1 MSNQSE
7 NPNPTSSSTKIT
19 LKTSDNELFEVEEA
33 VAMKFCTVK
42 QYFDDENNNNNVTS
56 GTSTTVIPLPNVESH
71 PLAILITYCK
81 KHLEIKANNADNK
94 KDMEQYEQEL
104 LKNVMPQELTE
115 LILAANYLNFQEA
128 LDFFCRAVASA
139 IQNKSV
145 EYVRKFFGLESDF
158 KPGEEEKL
166 REEFAWSF
174 EGVDEDWFID

>member
-7 NPNPTSSSTKIT
+7 NPNPTSSSNKIT
-19 LKTSDNELFEVEEA
+19 LKTSDNEVFEVEEA

-42 QYFDDENNNNNVTS
+42 QYFDDENNNNVTS

-94 KDMEQYEQEL
+94 KEMEIDMEHYEREF

-115 LILAANYLNFQEA
+115 LILAANYLNFKEA

-158 KPGEEEKL
+158 EPGEEEKL

-174 EGVDEDWFID
+174 EGVDED

>member
-42 QYFDDENNNNNVTS
+42 QYFDDENNNNVTS
-56 GTSTTVIPLPNVESH
+56 GASTTVIPLPNVESH
-71 PLAILITYCK
+71 PLSILITYCK
-81 KHLEIKANNADNK
+81 KHLKIKANNADNK
-94 KDMEQYEQEL
+94 KEMEKEMEQCEQEL
-104 LKNVMPQELTE
+104 LRKVMPQELTE
-115 LILAANYLNFQEA
+115 LILAANYLNFKEA

-158 KPGEEEKL
+158 EPGEEEKL

-174 EGVDEDWFID
+174 EGVDEG

>member
-1 MSNQSE
+1 MLNQSE

-33 VAMKFCTVK
+33 VAMKFCSVK
-42 QYFDDENNNNNVTS
+42 QYFDDENNNNVTS
-56 GTSTTVIPLPNVESH
+56 CASTTVIPLPNVESH

-81 KHLEIKANNADNK
+81 KHLKIKANNADNK
-94 KDMEQYEQEL
+94 KEMEQYEQEL
-104 LKNVMPQELTE
+104 LRKVMPQELTE
-115 LILAANYLNFQEA
+115 LILAANYLNFKEA
-128 LDFFCRAVASA
+128 LDFFCRAVACA

-158 KPGEEEKL
+158 EPEEEEKL

-174 EGVDEDWFID
+174 EGVDEYWFID